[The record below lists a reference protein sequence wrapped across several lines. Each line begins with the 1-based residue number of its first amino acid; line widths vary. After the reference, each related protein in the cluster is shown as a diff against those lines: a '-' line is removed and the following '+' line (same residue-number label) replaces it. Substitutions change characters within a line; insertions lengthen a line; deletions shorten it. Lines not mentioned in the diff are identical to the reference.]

1 MHLTRTLFIVCF
13 LDKEGNITV
22 RAKPVTI
29 TTLDLV
35 DGANWTGVDTAI
47 FETPKTIKRSSSPI
61 SREGSSSEAPAD
73 TCQVESSL
81 TMSKSAVV
89 F

>member
-1 MHLTRTLFIVCF
+1 MTRTLFIVCF

-22 RAKPVTI
+22 RAQSVTV

-47 FETPKTIKRSSSPI
+47 FETPKTIKRSRSPI

-81 TMSKSAVV
+81 TVSESAVV